1 MYSCKIIQDDKKD
14 FEEYYDE
21 DAAEDMSNTADSTG
35 EEHKTVRKR
44 RAKKVD

>member
-1 MYSCKIIQDDKKD
+1 MIGPKQWDDKKD

-21 DAAEDMSNTADSTG
+21 DAPEDMSITAESRG
-35 EEHKTVRKR
+35 EEHKAVRKR